1 MANQLI
7 EEKNQTHRPFENR
20 AGAATRKFKTA
31 SKGVPPARIQDHLA
45 GERTDGFAVRRK

>member
-1 MANQLI
+1 MSNQLI
-7 EEKNQTHRPFENR
+7 EEKKQDHRPFENR
-20 AGAATRKFKTA
+20 EGAATRKLKTV